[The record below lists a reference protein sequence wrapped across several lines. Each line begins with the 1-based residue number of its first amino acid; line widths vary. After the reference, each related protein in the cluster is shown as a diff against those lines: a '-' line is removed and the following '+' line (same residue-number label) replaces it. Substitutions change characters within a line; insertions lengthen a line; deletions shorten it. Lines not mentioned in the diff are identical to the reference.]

1 MTTYPLSEAATVHVG
16 ADDQDHVHGR
26 GTLEEC
32 VGLVGDLSPAD
43 RRLVRISMDSL
54 PLEFGPRE
62 VNELVCFLAGE
73 EAGLSNRD
81 IAQIPE
87 PDL

>member
-1 MTTYPLSEAATVHVG
+1 MTTYPLSEAATVHVN
-16 ADDQDHVHGR
+16 ANDQDRVRGR
-26 GTLEEC
+26 GTLAEC
-32 VGLVGDLSPAD
+32 VGLVGNLSPAD

-54 PLEFGPRE
+54 PLKFGPRE
-62 VNELVCFLAGE
+62 VNELVGLLAGE

-87 PDL
+87 PD